1 MAGDKRKVQEI
12 NAGSMADIA
21 FLLLIFFL
29 VATTMNT
36 DTGLT
41 RVLPPMPD
49 PNQKQEDVKVKE
61 RNLLLVF
68 VSKGNNIMAGGQQM
82 DIHQLKDKAKEFIS
96 TASLPDVIFMIL
108 FFFMISTTM
117 RDQELLV
124 RYKLPTATEVQKLEK
139 KSLVSFI
146 HIGQP
151 TPIMQAKFGTA
162 PRIQLNDS
170 YRTEKDILD
179 FIAAERD
186 KLNESDRALMTVCLK
201 ADDQTKMGIITD
213 VKQELRRANALKL
226 SYAASKSMGY

>member
-36 DTGLT
+36 DTGLV

-82 DIHQLKDKAKEFIS
+82 DIHQLKDKAKEFILNPMEDENLPEKEVKEFE
-96 TASLPDVIFMIL
+96 LPDGSKWNYPVSLGVISLQTDRGTSYETYIMERVDTRL
-108 FFFMISTTM
+108 Q
-117 RDQELLV
+117 RGAQRGGHAQV
-124 RYKLPTATEVQKLEK
+124 RSEIRRSERRSAKYINQGGSAENLGGRTA
-139 KSLVSFI
+139 
-146 HIGQP
+146 
-151 TPIMQAKFGTA
+151 
-162 PRIQLNDS
+162 
-170 YRTEKDILD
+170 
-179 FIAAERD
+179 
-186 KLNESDRALMTVCLK
+186 
-201 ADDQTKMGIITD
+201 
-213 VKQELRRANALKL
+213 
-226 SYAASKSMGY
+226 